1 MLTKSSINKKLTK
14 RLWFTAG
21 FSFNRIALGV
31 SLHRN
36 YIDIDLIF
44 IYIGFEFY
52 YGKS

>member
-1 MLTKSSINKKLTK
+1 
-14 RLWFTAG
+14 
-21 FSFNRIALGV
+21 LGI

-36 YIDIDLIF
+36 FIDIDLIF

>member
-1 MLTKSSINKKLTK
+1 VLTKSFHK
-14 RLWFTAG
+14 RITNRVWVNAG
-21 FSFNRIALGV
+21 FCFNRIALGI

-36 YIDIDLIF
+36 YLDIDLIF

>member
-1 MLTKSSINKKLTK
+1 MPTKSFSKKLTN
-14 RLWFTAG
+14 RLWLNAG
-21 FSFNRIALGV
+21 FSFNRVALGI

-36 YIDIDLIF
+36 FIDIDLIF